1 MIRKSATHSFSPSGC
16 WNTMPSTIYLQ
27 HVSVKPKLYSQQ
39 RQCGELIMPD
49 TSQQR
54 HNDLMPGANQSSDCH
69 DTMPSIS
76 PTGHECS
83 TNKWIGLTYRV
94 VQDNAMGYGKKP
106 SITRVQCWTPAG
118 ATARYQAFDLQN
130 VRVALMN
137 EFSTH
142 HLGQSRQDN
151 DISID
156 LILGNPTRRSRKQHT
171 VDGGTVAW
179 SRKP

>member
-94 VQDNAMGYGKKP
+94 VQDNATCYGKKP
-106 SITRVQCWTPAG
+106 ILRSPEYNAGHQQGSHSTVLSIRSTECQSCTNEWIFGTPFGPEQAG
-118 ATARYQAFDLQN
+118 RCQ
-130 VRVALMN
+130 R
-137 EFSTH
+137 
-142 HLGQSRQDN
+142 QS
-151 DISID
+151 
-156 LILGNPTRRSRKQHT
+156 
-171 VDGGTVAW
+171 
-179 SRKP
+179 